1 MALISAVAVVIFLL
15 DELRQAIPDSRRQSM
30 MHCCRAV
37 RMSCALVFQP
47 PLSDGGSDVGMLT
60 MKNMSINQPV
70 DSMFKGFYR
79 YHRGYDYVLGI

>member
-37 RMSCALVFQP
+37 RMSCALVK
-47 PLSDGGSDVGMLT
+47 PLSDGEDVGMLT
-60 MKNMSINQPV
+60 IKNMSINQPV
-70 DSMFKGFYR
+70 DSMFEGF
-79 YHRGYDYVLGI
+79 HRDITGGMIMF